1 MKQKRRTRASFSDN
15 ISTNVYVGPQMNVD
29 HVEAVN
35 TKNNYICLQI
45 NKKNSIF
52 LTISATFSFVLGSFL
67 DKICCC
73 ATSASQKS
81 TLILFALLVVGATIG
96 GVIGNSFIKE
106 KYLDFLFHC

>member
-1 MKQKRRTRASFSDN
+1 
-15 ISTNVYVGPQMNVD
+15 MNVD

-67 DKICCC
+67 DKRGTFKLNPIPISQPSLLKCMGC
-73 ATSASQKS
+73 AH
-81 TLILFALLVVGATIG
+81 I
-96 GVIGNSFIKE
+96 
-106 KYLDFLFHC
+106 